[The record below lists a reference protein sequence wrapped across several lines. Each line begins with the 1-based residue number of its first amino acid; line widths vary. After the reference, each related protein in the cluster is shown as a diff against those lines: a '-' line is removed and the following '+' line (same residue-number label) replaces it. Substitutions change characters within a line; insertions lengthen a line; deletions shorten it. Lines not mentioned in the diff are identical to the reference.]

1 MINVKEI
8 RASIDQT
15 LDRWEAAALAIEENV
30 NGTLI
35 EVSER
40 IQAQKQKAA
49 EKSESLKAAIAR
61 AQKLPTE
68 AKDKISADLDHLKVQ
83 LALGKAEARDAVAE
97 QQAKI
102 AQAIQNVDNQIN
114 QFEQQ
119 IDKEI
124 EQDIEAWIRAEKA
137 LQQELELAAMRY
149 ETEQAEARAQFAAE
163 KQEIL
168 DDIKKFRENLNEKRS
183 AAVAKGTTFASDM
196 AASFEQ
202 VKTAFKK
209 LTS

>member
-1 MINVKEI
+1 M
-8 RASIDQT
+8 
-15 LDRWEAAALAIEENV
+15 
-30 NGTLI
+30 
-35 EVSER
+35 
-40 IQAQKQKAA
+40 
-49 EKSESLKAAIAR
+49 
-61 AQKLPTE
+61 
-68 AKDKISADLDHLKVQ
+68 Q

-124 EQDIEAWIRAEKA
+124 EDDIEAWIRAEKA

-183 AAVAKGTTFASDM
+183 AAVEKGTTFASDM